1 MQTPWRYE
9 GVRWKF
15 RSVKNFPLQ
24 CIALLQAINYLKSL
38 HTPLTKNCWLLTSQL
53 AFEKDQF
60 EVKGNNYFLN
70 VKMRVRITFIIL
82 TTTPFRVNSWRRWW
96 VKISLTLYLFELS
109 SHKKPFPTSEQI
121 LLISSCL
128 SSLSNILPSTTSTY
142 FNFLHFQVFV
152 LTFIKTEIMH
162 LDIRMVLEILRQYFL
177 ILCKVFEFQM

>member
-1 MQTPWRYE
+1 MKFLFAQFAPNRCKTLDIRKMKFEVIKHRKKLKTTLWCQAGVMQTPWRYE

-82 TTTPFRVNSWRRWW
+82 TTTPFRVNSWWRWW
-96 VKISLTLYLFELS
+96 VKISLTLYLNY
-109 SHKKPFPTSEQI
+109 
-121 LLISSCL
+121 LLVRN
-128 SSLSNILPSTTSTY
+128 SSLLLNRI
-142 FNFLHFQVFV
+142 FQFL
-152 LTFIKTEIMH
+152 
-162 LDIRMVLEILRQYFL
+162 LRL
-177 ILCKVFEFQM
+177 HII

>member
-1 MQTPWRYE
+1 MKFEVIKHRKKLKTTLWCQAGVMQTPWRYE

-70 VKMRVRITFIIL
+70 VKMRVRITFIIFKL
-82 TTTPFRVNSWRRWW
+82 TTTSFRVKSCWRWW
-96 VKISLTLYLFELS
+96 LKNLPYL
-109 SHKKPFPTSEQI
+109 
-121 LLISSCL
+121 
-128 SSLSNILPSTTSTY
+128 
-142 FNFLHFQVFV
+142 
-152 LTFIKTEIMH
+152 
-162 LDIRMVLEILRQYFL
+162 
-177 ILCKVFEFQM
+177 VFEVYFHWKIFHASEVSTNE